1 MAKPV
6 TKKKASPRDFFM
18 HLTPGKLAG
27 LRGVTDAGGRF
38 KVLALDQSNSFRKFI
53 KAAMERQGKKGEA
66 SYDQVVHAKLEITEV
81 LAPYASA
88 VLLDVNYGA
97 RQAVNAFVVPRGVG
111 LIVRVEASRDAGIA
125 GEFEPGWS
133 VAQIK
138 KMGGTAVKL
147 LVYMDVRDAKATK
160 AQMSFVKRVAEDCQK
175 EDILL
180 MIEELSY
187 PRKGEDKKTPAY
199 VARRPENIIKSAE
212 LIGPYA
218 DILKLEFPADI
229 RNDSTET
236 VQKNLAAVNAAAIRP
251 WVLLSAGEKFEVFA
265 KQVELA
271 MKAGCSGTMAGRAI
285 FQEYFDVNTPD
296 EQKRFLEGTGI
307 ERMNQLNSIVD
318 SYALPWFERYRLS
331 SKDFFAAVDPNW
343 YFSGKIPKLKS
354 KKTAVKGEY

>member
-1 MAKPV
+1 L
-6 TKKKASPRDFFM
+6 
-18 HLTPGKLAG
+18 HLTPGKLSG
-27 LRGVTDAGGRF
+27 LRGVTDASGRF

-53 KAAMERQGKKGEA
+53 KAAMERTGKKGEA
-66 SYDQVVHAKLEITEV
+66 SYDQVVHAKMEITEV

-97 RQAVNAFVVPRGVG
+97 RQGINSFSVPRGVG

-147 LVYMDVRDAKATK
+147 LVYMDVEDAKATK
-160 AQMSFVKRVAEDCQK
+160 AQMAFVERVAEDCKK

-199 VARRPENIIKSAE
+199 VARRPNNIIKSAE

-218 DILKLEFPADI
+218 DILKLEFPADM
-229 RNDSTET
+229 RNDPAEI
-236 VQKNLAAVNAAAIRP
+236 VEKNLAAVNKAAIRP
-251 WVLLSAGEKFEVFA
+251 WVLLSAGEKFDLFA

-296 EQKRFLEGTGI
+296 EQKRFLETTGI
-307 ERMNQLNSIVD
+307 ERMNKLNEIVD
-318 SYALPWFERYRLS
+318 RLALPWYERYQITP
-331 SKDFFAAVDPNW
+331 KDLFAAVDPNW
-343 YFSGKIPKLKS
+343 YFSGGIPKVKVDV
-354 KKTAVKGEY
+354 TAVKGEY